1 MMGFLRLLLAVLVI
15 GLVFYALLSIYFRS
29 LRREELEKHWDTR
42 HPDHAGDS
50 PERRAFIRR
59 AMEGF
64 SKTLRARLVAL
75 VLVLPLAAVAIIV
88 FYVNY
93 H

>member
-1 MMGFLRLLLAVLVI
+1 MMGFLRLLLAVFLL
-15 GLVFYALLSIYFRS
+15 GLLFYALLSIYFRS
-29 LRREELEKHWDTR
+29 LRREELEKHWDHR
-42 HPDHAGDS
+42 HPARSGDS
-50 PERRAFIRR
+50 PERREFVRR
-59 AMEGF
+59 AMTGF

-75 VLVLPLAAVAIIV
+75 VLVLPLAAVMIIV